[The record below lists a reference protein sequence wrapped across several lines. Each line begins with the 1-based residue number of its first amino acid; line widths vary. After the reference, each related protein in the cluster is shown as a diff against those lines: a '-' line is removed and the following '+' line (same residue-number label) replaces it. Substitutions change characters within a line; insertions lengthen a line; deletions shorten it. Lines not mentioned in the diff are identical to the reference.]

1 MKTSKLATLAA
12 SLVCGLSLY
21 VATANFAQAVQF
33 RVTGGGGGGSSTPST
48 NPGNPGG
55 SNGSENLLQGCGRG
69 ISYRMCP
76 TRFYNVSE
84 AKTACIQNVWEDGKF
99 GFIFE
104 RRYMCSH
111 RQLTVVS
118 ER

>member
-1 MKTSKLATLAA
+1 MKTSKLANIAA
-12 SLVCGLSLY
+12 SLLAGLTLSI
-21 VATANFAQAVQF
+21 ATANLAQAQLT
-33 RVTGGGGGGSSTPST
+33 RGPIGKAPSTPST

-55 SNGSENLLQGCGRG
+55 SNGGENLLQGCLRG
-69 ISYRMCP
+69 VSYRMCP

-84 AKTACIQNVWEDGKF
+84 AKTACTQNVWEDGKF

-118 ER
+118 QL